1 MKKIFLISLIICSF
15 LTISYQTSINAQSHS
30 TKTVNYSTDINL
42 FPIKQDNK
50 WGYIDKTGKV
60 VIAAEFDQAS
70 FFSQGL
76 AFVRKD
82 NKIEVINS
90 RGETE
95 FYLPNNV
102 NNYAAFSEDLAVVA
116 INGKYGFI
124 NKKGEIVITPQFDQA
139 RSFSEGLAVVK
150 IGNHY
155 GFIDKSGQTVV
166 NPQFFS
172 ATSFSESLA
181 AVRFKQNDLHPA
193 FIDKTGKVFFYLPN
207 ETLGNFTKTDITE
220 VTSQDLGYEKSSYNL
235 SNFKASITFENRAFS
250 EDLISVRINNKYGY
264 INKAGEIVIA
274 PMFDFADAFNEGLA
288 QVSIKGKCAY
298 INSLGTVIIKTPFD
312 YYNCSGFANG
322 LAQIQVKGSVGYL
335 DKSGQFLWPLT
346 K

>member
-1 MKKIFLISLIICSF
+1 MKKIFLISLILCSF
-15 LTISYQTSINAQSHS
+15 LTVSYQTDINAQTHNIKNTS
-30 TKTVNYSTDINL
+30 YSTNVNL

-50 WGYIDKTGKV
+50 WGYIDITGK
-60 VIAAEFDQAS
+60 IIITPEFDQAN

-76 AFVRKD
+76 AFTHKN

-90 RGETE
+90 NGETE
-95 FYLPNNV
+95 FYLPDSV
-102 NNYAAFSEDLAVVA
+102 SYYSAFSEDLAVVA

-124 NKKGEIVITPQFDQA
+124 NKIGEMVITPQFDQA
-139 RSFSEGLAVVK
+139 RSFAEGLAAVK
-150 IGNHY
+150 IGDHY
-155 GFIDKSGQTVV
+155 GFIDKSGKIVI

-172 ATSFSESLA
+172 ATSFSENLA

-207 ETLGNFTKTDITE
+207 ETAGNFAKTDITE
-220 VTSQDLGYEKSSYNL
+220 VTSQDLGYEKPSYNL

-250 EDLISVRINNKYGY
+250 EDLISVKINNKYGY

-274 PMFDFADAFNEGLA
+274 PMFDFADAFSEGLA

-298 INSLGTVIIKTPFD
+298 IDSLGTVIIKTPFD